1 MRHDLVGDAVARRLQ
16 QRNDFRPARSVG
28 KAPCTSTTFLTFGGV
43 AYSASAEPEIPVAI
57 AIRTA
62 ATTLFSVFM
71 FNAPVLMLICS
82 QQRPV
87 RYLDSA

>member
-1 MRHDLVGDAVARRLQ
+1 LA
-16 QRNDFRPARSVG
+16 
-28 KAPCTSTTFLTFGGV
+28 FGGV

-82 QQRPV
+82 QQGPV